1 MSKLTPAEIRKNEHA
16 LAPLTQDQVWK
27 MYEIERKA
35 IARFSGQLD
44 ELEAAIGM
52 MHIGYHF
59 GWRPLVLIHDKR
71 TIKKYELILGIE
83 IRETFPAEG
92 PSWSRSLGYSIAK
105 KFSNF
110 WKVVSGEVKSDELK
124 EQRREIA

>member
-1 MSKLTPAEIRKNEHA
+1 MSKLTPAEIRENEHA

-52 MHIGYHF
+52 MHIGYLQAISPVSGARLGF
-59 GWRPLVLIHDKR
+59 QLWRKCTLARCSSDNAGGHGTGNRAIP
-71 TIKKYELILGIE
+71 
-83 IRETFPAEG
+83 P
-92 PSWSRSLGYSIAK
+92 RSLPSPKWQNETAAARVHI
-105 KFSNF
+105 
-110 WKVVSGEVKSDELK
+110 
-124 EQRREIA
+124 